1 MIKIKPF
8 VSYDDTYLTHNSSTG
23 EADIGPHRKILSEKQ
38 KTKNNNKKNQ
48 KAKRKTVKN
57 STNLPTN

>member
-1 MIKIKPF
+1 MIKIKPY

-48 KAKRKTVKN
+48 KAKRKN
-57 STNLPTN
+57 S

>member
-1 MIKIKPF
+1 MIKIKPY

-38 KTKNNNKKNQ
+38 KTKNNKKNQ

-57 STNLPTN
+57 STNLLTN